1 MTMTRDPLSGVV
13 DAPLFIVPRVLDAL
27 RAFGRQPRPTGL
39 AGAGAQLDALLER
52 LLAGVAAHPTKFWV
66 MQQFR
71 DALQAVEGEDREARA
86 RFGSA
91 LEQLMDILG
100 IGSSDGILGPGH
112 R

>member
-1 MTMTRDPLSGVV
+1 MTRDPLAAVV

-27 RAFGRQPRPTGL
+27 RAFGQRPRPASL
-39 AGAGAQLDALLER
+39 AGAGAQLDALVGR
-52 LLAGVAAHPTKFWV
+52 LLAGVTAHPTKFWV

-71 DALQAVEGEDREARA
+71 HALQAVDGEDLEARTQF
-86 RFGSA
+86 RSA

-100 IGSSDGILGPGH
+100 IGSSDGILGPDH

>member
-1 MTMTRDPLSGVV
+1 MTMTRDPLSRVV

-27 RAFGRQPRPTGL
+27 RAFGHQARPAGL
-39 AGAGAQLDALLER
+39 VGAQLGALLER

-66 MQQFR
+66 MQQFQY
-71 DALQAVEGEDREARA
+71 ALQAVEGEDLDARA
-86 RFGSA
+86 QFNSA

-100 IGSSDGILGPGH
+100 IASSDGILGPEH